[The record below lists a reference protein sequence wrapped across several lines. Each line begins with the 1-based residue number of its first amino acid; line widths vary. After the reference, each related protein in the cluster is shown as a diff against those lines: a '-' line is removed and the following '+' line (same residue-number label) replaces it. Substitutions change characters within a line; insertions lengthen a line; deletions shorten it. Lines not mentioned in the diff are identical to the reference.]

1 MDARE
6 LLEQEN
12 FIPPQ
17 IEDIVISDR
26 ARDRLLELG
35 YTDVEFSTEG
45 GGCSGMNYILR
56 PIERETNE
64 RDKIFK
70 RSISTFNRQSF
81 RFLSKFNK

>member
-35 YTDVEFSTEG
+35 
-45 GGCSGMNYILR
+45 
-56 PIERETNE
+56 
-64 RDKIFK
+64 
-70 RSISTFNRQSF
+70 
-81 RFLSKFNK
+81 